1 MTGSSTEVGREG
13 RKSLLSVVPTT
24 DEKTSARMRKQKS
37 RDTAPEIA
45 VRRELH
51 RRGLRYRIHRAV
63 VDPRRKHDVV
73 FVGPMVVAAV
83 HGCFWHGCP
92 EHGVTPKSNTAWW
105 SEKIAR
111 NKQRDEDTSRKLAD
125 AGWELVEIWEHEDP
139 VAAAD
144 RVEAVV
150 RSRKP

>member
-1 MTGSSTEVGREG
+1 MTARGSAEGLEG
-13 RKSLLSVVPTT
+13 RKPLLSVVPQT
-24 DEKTSARMRKQKS
+24 DEKTSARMSKQKS
-37 RDTAPEIA
+37 QDTGPEVA

-73 FVGPMVVAAV
+73 FPGPKVVALV

-92 EHGVTPKSNTAWW
+92 EHGVTPKSNTEWW
-105 SEKIAR
+105 SAKIAR
-111 NKQRDEDTSRKLAD
+111 NKERDVDTARKLAE
-125 AGWELVEIWEHEDP
+125 AGWELVEIWEHDDP
-139 VAAAD
+139 VEAAD
-144 RVEAVV
+144 RVEALV